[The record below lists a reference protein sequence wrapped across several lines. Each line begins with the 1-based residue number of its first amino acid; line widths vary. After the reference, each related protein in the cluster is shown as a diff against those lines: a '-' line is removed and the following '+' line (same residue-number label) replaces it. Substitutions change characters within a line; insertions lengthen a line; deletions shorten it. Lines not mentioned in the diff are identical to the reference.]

1 MTRIDE
7 HLARLKARGYD
18 WPVPWEAVELVGR
31 SEGCEFVSYL
41 CAAGVWTI
49 GWGETA
55 GRTVTKGMKWTAEQ
69 ADSRFWVEFCRYVE
83 RVRQLVRPDTTPN
96 ELGAMASLAWNIGL
110 GALEKSSVVRL
121 HNAGDEAG
129 AARAFGL
136 WDKARDPATGQ
147 LRPLRG
153 LTIRRAAEAALYLR
167 PDPEARHERM
177 PQAVEPESKLTASP
191 IVQGGAASAA
201 GGVAVVAPALAPVLE
216 QAEAARGM
224 VATLR
229 GLADQVREFLGVDP
243 LVLVGVAIIAGGVL
257 AWRWRVKQRQGGWA

>member
-7 HLARLKARGYD
+7 HLARLQGRGYE
-18 WPVPWEAVELVGR
+18 WPVPWEAVELVGS
-31 SEGCEFVSYL
+31 SEGCEFVAYL

-69 ADSRFWVEFCRYVE
+69 CDSRFYVEFGRYVE
-83 RVRQLVRPDTTPN
+83 RVRLLVRPDTTPN

-110 GALEKSSVVRL
+110 AALAKSSVVRL

-191 IVQGGAASAA
+191 VMRGGATTIAGGAA
-201 GGVAVVAPALAPVLE
+201 VAAPALAPVLE
-216 QAEAARGM
+216 QVETARGL
-224 VATLR
+224 VATLK
-229 GLADQVREFLGVDP
+229 GLGDQAQEFLGFSP
-243 LVLVGVAIIAGGVL
+243 LVLLGIALVAAGWLVMH
-257 AWRWRVKQRQGGWA
+257 WRAKQRAQGWA